1 MAGLSTIL
9 KVGPLLDLFTLD
21 RHTWGVT
28 EVADALSMPRSSAH
42 ALLTSL
48 VEIGLLQ
55 TRGRGRY
62 SIGWRVL
69 ELSEVLRSRT
79 DLRTI
84 AAPVLEDLVREYG
97 ETTHLAVIDRKTVLY
112 VDKVRGTHNIV
123 VQGARVGARLEPHC
137 TAVGKVLMANMDRTR
152 VTQHYDG
159 RELRRY
165 TSSTITE
172 LPALL
177 AELDEVKRSGVAFDR
192 GEQLEE
198 IHCVA
203 VPVRDEMGAVVAAI
217 SISVP
222 VNRFLA
228 RAAELTQGARASAA
242 EIQRRITRALDQPA
256 ESVSGTP
263 DVRELTPTRR
273 GELGW

>member
-1 MAGLSTIL
+1 MSRLTTVL
-9 KVGPLLDLFTLD
+9 KLGPLLDLFTLD

-28 EVADALSMPRSSAH
+28 EVSDALSIPRSSAH
-42 ALLTSL
+42 AMLTSL

-84 AAPVLEDLVREYG
+84 AGPVLEDLVREYG
-97 ETTHLAVIDRKTVLY
+97 ETTHLAVMDRKTVLY

-137 TAVGKVLMANMDRTR
+137 TAVGKVLMANMDRGR
-152 VTQHYDG
+152 VEEHYKD
-159 RELRRY
+159 RELGRY
-165 TSSTITE
+165 TSTTITE
-172 LPALL
+172 LPSLL
-177 AELDEVKRSGVAFDR
+177 AELDEVKRVGIAFDR

-203 VPVRDEMGAVVAAI
+203 VPVRDEMGAVVAAL

-222 VNRFLA
+222 VNRFPARQVELA
-228 RAAELTQGARASAA
+228 QAARASAA
-242 EIQRRITRALDQPA
+242 EIQRRITHALDQQA
-256 ESVSGTP
+256 DTVAGTP
-263 DVRELTPTRR
+263 DVRELRPTQPR
-273 GELGW
+273 G

>member
-9 KVGPLLDLFTLD
+9 KLGPLLDLFTLE
-21 RHTWGVT
+21 RHTWGVS
-28 EVADALSMPRSSAH
+28 EVAEALAMPRSSAH
-42 ALLTSL
+42 ALLISL

-69 ELSEVLRSRT
+69 ELGEVLRSRT
-79 DLRTI
+79 DLRTL
-84 AAPVLEDLVREYG
+84 AATVLEDLVREQG
-97 ETTHLAVIDRKTVLY
+97 ETTHLAVMDRKTVLY

-137 TAVGKVLMANMDRTR
+137 TAVGKVLMANMDRSR
-152 VTQHYDG
+152 VEEHYAD
-159 RELRRY
+159 RELQRY
-165 TSSTITE
+165 TSTTITD
-172 LPALL
+172 LPSLL
-177 AELDEVKRSGVAFDR
+177 AELDEVKKSGIAFDR

-203 VPVRDEMGAVVAAI
+203 VPVRDEMGAVVAAL
-217 SISVP
+217 SVSVP
-222 VNRFLA
+222 VNRFAAKQADLIQA
-228 RAAELTQGARASAA
+228 SRAAAT
-242 EIQRRITRALDQPA
+242 EIQRRITHALDQPA

-263 DVRELTPTRR
+263 DVRELTATRR
-273 GELGW
+273 GELG

>member
-1 MAGLSTIL
+1 MAGLQTVL
-9 KVGPLLDLFTLD
+9 KLGPLLDLFTLE
-21 RHTWGVT
+21 RHTWGVS
-28 EVADALSMPRSSAH
+28 EVAEALSMPRSSAH

-79 DLRTI
+79 DLRTL
-84 AAPVLEDLVREYG
+84 AAPVLEDLVREHG
-97 ETTHLAVIDRKTVLY
+97 ETTHLAVMDRKTVLY

-123 VQGARVGARLEPHC
+123 VQGARVGSRLEPHC
-137 TAVGKVLMANMDRTR
+137 TAVGKVLMANMDRSR
-152 VTQHYDG
+152 VEKHYAN
-159 RELRRY
+159 RVLQRH
-165 TSSTITE
+165 TSTTITD
-172 LPALL
+172 LPSLL
-177 AELDEVKRSGVAFDR
+177 AELDGVKRSGVAFDR

-203 VPVRDEMGAVVAAI
+203 VPVRDEMGAVVAAL

-222 VNRFLA
+222 VNRFAVMQADLIQAA
-228 RAAELTQGARASAA
+228 RGAAT

-256 ESVSGTP
+256 DAVSGTP
-263 DVRELTPTRR
+263 DVREVGSIRP
-273 GELGW
+273 LG